1 MESSLSDCP
10 VPLEQQPIQ
19 QYEELQNS
27 CFAGWAK
34 LELPKYLRNLGWVWL
49 IGSLLVSPVAGAS
62 YTPSKHLG
70 MFLLSS
76 VLGGEIL
83 LALVLLRLYLG
94 WRYVQSRLSQETIVY
109 EESGW
114 YDGHSWT
121 KTPEILA
128 RDRLIATYEIQ
139 PILRRL
145 QQTGLGLG
153 ISFILGSAVAIFFGI

>member
-34 LELPKYLRNLGWVWL
+34 LGLPKYLRNLSWVWL
-49 IGSLLVSPVAGAS
+49 IGSLLVSPVAASS

-70 MFLLSS
+70 QFLLSS
-76 VLGGEIL
+76 AMGGEIL
-83 LALVLLRLYLG
+83 LSLVLLRLYLG

-114 YDGHSWT
+114 YDGQSWT
-121 KTPEILA
+121 KTPEIVA
-128 RDRLIATYEIQ
+128 RDRLIASYEIQ
-139 PILRRL
+139 PILQRL
-145 QQTGLGLG
+145 QQTALGLG
-153 ISFILGSAVAIFFGI
+153 VLLIVGSTILIAI